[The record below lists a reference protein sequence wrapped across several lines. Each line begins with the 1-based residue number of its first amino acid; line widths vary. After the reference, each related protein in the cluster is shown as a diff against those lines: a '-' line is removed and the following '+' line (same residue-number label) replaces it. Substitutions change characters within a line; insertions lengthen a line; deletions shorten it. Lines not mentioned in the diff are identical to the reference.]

1 MVVAVYLESEVPV
14 FTPTEEQVARFRA
27 RLRDP
32 SAPGPSDRWEV
43 LHCRSERE
51 FLDALPRAAAVAVW
65 RFRQEWFTLAPRLRA
80 VCTPAAGRDYFR
92 VVPPPGVEMR
102 YGGFHGAIMGETAA
116 ACVLALSH
124 GVLRHAGD
132 MRTPP
137 NGSGAAWPRPALAA
151 CARRL
156 AGATV
161 LVLGFGRIG
170 RAAGRFLKPFG
181 PRIVGVSRSPHPAP
195 DWFGPGDR
203 VETADR
209 LDGLLPL
216 ADHLLCFLPS
226 GPETDRL
233 LDARRLAL
241 LRPTAFL
248 CNFGRGNLVDE
259 DALCAALRAGRLA
272 GAVLDVFREE
282 PLPADSPL
290 RAAPNLWLLPHASAF
305 SPDYVDL
312 YFEELAPFLASL

>member
-1 MVVAVYLESEVPV
+1 MERRILIHLESEVPV
-14 FTPTEEQVARFRA
+14 FAPTDAQVASLRE
-27 RLRDP
+27 RLAGLCGAG
-32 SAPGPSDRWEV
+32 SAPHVDLVRSDAD
-43 LHCRSERE
+43 
-51 FLDALPRAAAVAVW
+51 FLAALPRATAVVVW
-65 RFRQEWFTLAPRLRA
+65 RFRQEWFALAPRLRA

-116 ACVLALSH
+116 ACVLSLSH
-124 GVLRHAGD
+124 GVLPHALD
-132 MRTPP
+132 MKDGPD
-137 NGSGAAWPRPALAA
+137 GAGVPWPRPQLAA
-151 CARRL
+151 SARRL

-161 LVLGFGRIG
+161 LILGFGRIG
-170 RAAGRFLKPFG
+170 RAAGCFLKPFG
-181 PRIVGVSRSPHPAP
+181 ARIVGVSRSPHPAP
-195 DWFGPGDR
+195 DWFGPEDR
-203 VETADR
+203 AETAER
-209 LDGLLPL
+209 LDELLPL

-241 LRPTAFL
+241 LRPSAFL
-248 CNFGRGNLVDE
+248 CNFGRGNVLDE
-259 DALCAALRAGRLA
+259 DALCAALRDGRLA

-305 SPDYVDL
+305 SPDYLDL
-312 YFEELAPFLASL
+312 CFEELAPFLASL